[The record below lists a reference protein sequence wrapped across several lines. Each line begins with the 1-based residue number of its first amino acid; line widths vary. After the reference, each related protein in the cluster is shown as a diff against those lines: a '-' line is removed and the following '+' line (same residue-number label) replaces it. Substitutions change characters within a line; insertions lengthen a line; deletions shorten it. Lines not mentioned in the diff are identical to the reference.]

1 MKRIFFSADIDIV
14 DEWKKRDVDY
24 EEFTCYDVHTLEA
37 VLKQYED
44 KEIIVV
50 ADYDS
55 IAQELN
61 KLITADELPEKTI
74 VLEKTPE
81 IASGKMLIG
90 HGVKAYG
97 NSRMLQIH
105 YEQMIEAVSKGDI
118 WTYPELTAAL
128 ATQQENISKEAKEL
142 LEHRLTS
149 KEQEVVYAI
158 LDGLT
163 NEAIAHKVG
172 VTTRTVKAHISS
184 IFQKLH
190 INDRVSLV
198 LLLK

>member
-1 MKRIFFSADIDIV
+1 MKRVFFSADIDII
-14 DEWKKRDVDY
+14 DEWKKRDVDH
-24 EEFTCYDVHTLEA
+24 EEFSCYDLHTLEA
-37 VLKQYED
+37 VLKQHKSDEV
-44 KEIIVV
+44 IVIV
-50 ADYDS
+50 DYDS
-55 IAQELN
+55 VAQELN
-61 KLITADELPEKTI
+61 KLITADELPIKTI
-74 VLEKTPE
+74 VLEKIPE

-90 HGVKAYG
+90 HGVKGYG
-97 NSRMLQIH
+97 NSRMLEIH
-105 YEQMIEAVSKGDI
+105 YEQMIETVSKGNI

-128 ATQQENISKEAKEL
+128 ATQQEKISKEAKEL
-142 LEHRLTS
+142 LEHRLTA

-158 LDGLT
+158 IEGLT

-172 VTTRTVKAHISS
+172 VTVRTVKAHISS

>member
-1 MKRIFFSADIDIV
+1 MKRVFFSADIDIV
-14 DEWKKRDVDY
+14 DEWKKRDLY
-24 EEFTCYDVHTLEA
+24 HENLSCYDVETLES
-37 VLKQYED
+37 VLKQYTSHEV
-44 KEIIVV
+44 IVV
-50 ADYDS
+50 VDYDS
-55 IAQELN
+55 VAQELN
-61 KLITADELPEKTI
+61 KLITANELPEKTV

-81 IASGKMLIG
+81 IVSGKMLIG

-97 NSRMLQIH
+97 NSRMLQVH
-105 YEQMIEAVSKGDI
+105 YEQMIEVVSRGDI

-128 ATQQENISKEAKEL
+128 ASQQESITTEAKEL
-142 LEHRLTS
+142 LEHRLTA

-172 VTTRTVKAHISS
+172 VTVRTVKAHISS